1 MAFRK
6 IRRATRKLKRSKNRA
21 TTRKPNRRNKANVNV
36 FLPGAVEPI
45 NRVRFGN
52 NSYNNNNPMVFPS
65 KLNNNYK
72 NDPAPIRIFDQV
84 NYENS
89 NSSNNNGYTN
99 NPYGQGMH
107 YRPGAYPVNV
117 KNFSDY

>member
-6 IRRATRKLKRSKNRA
+6 IRRATRKLKKSKNRG
-21 TTRKPNRRNKANVNV
+21 TTRKPNRKNKANVNV

-45 NRVRFGN
+45 HRVRFGN
-52 NSYNNNNPMVFPS
+52 NSFNNPMAFPL

-72 NDPAPIRIFDQV
+72 NDPAPIRIFDEV
-84 NYENS
+84 NNVNS
-89 NSSNNNGYTN
+89 NSSNNNNGYTN
-99 NPYGQGMH
+99 NPYRQGMY

-117 KNFSDY
+117 KNFSNY